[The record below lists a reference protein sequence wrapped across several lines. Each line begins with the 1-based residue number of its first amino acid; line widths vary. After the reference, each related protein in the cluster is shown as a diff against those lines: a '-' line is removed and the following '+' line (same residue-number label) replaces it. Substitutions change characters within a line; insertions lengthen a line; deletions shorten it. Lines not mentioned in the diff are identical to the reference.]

1 MHPSR
6 RILTVGPDPAPRWVR
21 LSGQLFGAWW
31 AAMVLDDI
39 GPPPGPDEVRGQ
51 AFFGDT
57 AEEAER
63 RAKVFLGL
71 SEPVN

>member
-21 LSGQLFGAWW
+21 LSSQLFGAWW
-31 AAMVLDDI
+31 AAMVLDDTS
-39 GPPPGPDEVRGQ
+39 PPPGPDEARGQ

-57 AEEAER
+57 AEEAEQL
-63 RAKVFLGL
+63 AKAFWGL
-71 SEPVN
+71 SEPVS